1 MTTYARQ
8 FVRSPRSVGQARD
21 FVAARVG
28 AAVGPDRADDIRV
41 CVSELVTNALVH
53 GTPRGRRSASTSPST
68 TAPSASK
75 STTPAAPPRTCA
87 TPRPP
92 TTNGRGLELVDAL
105 ADEWGTCDRDGLGKP
120 VWASFEIPGVPPDAR
135 VAPA

>member
-53 GTPRGRRSASTSPST
+53 GTPRGRQLRVHVAVDDGAVRIEVHDASGASPYLRHP
-68 TAPSASK
+68 AP
-75 STTPAAPPRTCA
+75 TDDH
-87 TPRPP
+87 
-92 TTNGRGLELVDAL
+92 GRGLQLVDAL
-105 ADEWGTCDRDGLGKP
+105 ADEWGTRDRDGLGKL
-120 VWASFEIPGVPPDAR
+120 VWASFIRTAT
-135 VAPA
+135 